1 MPDFAYVAVG
11 PDGQR
16 IEGTA
21 TASSEDALATMLRA
35 QDRFLV
41 QARPATSDII
51 DLSQIRVLERITRRD
66 VIFFTAQLSTIVSAG
81 VNLVDGLVDVER
93 QSSKFRLKRIVAGI
107 RRDVESGLPLSTAL
121 EHHPEA
127 FDELYV
133 NIVRAGEATGRVDR
147 ALDDL
152 VKQLEW
158 QDNLASRIREATTY
172 PLIIV
177 GLLSVLLTVLV
188 VFTIPQFAKVYRGIN
203 ANLQLPLPTRIV
215 QTVATAIGTNW
226 YVIVGA
232 LLVAYLW
239 YQYRMQTPEGA
250 IWISRATLRIPVV
263 GDAIRKI
270 AFSRFAHYFGTLHE
284 AGLEVVPTLALMERV
299 LGNAY
304 LSYRFR
310 FAVNRVL
317 AGESL
322 SAALAAVGEFPPVV
336 LQMLSLG
343 EKTGEV
349 ARSLEQVRV
358 YYDREVDTSVKRA
371 LTLFGPIALA
381 GLATI
386 FVLIAVAFYLPMFN
400 LARAMRPMG
409 TP

>member
-11 PDGQR
+11 PDGER

-21 TASSEDALATMLRA
+21 AASSEDALAKMLRS

-41 QARPATSDII
+41 EASPATSDVI

-66 VIFFTAQLSTIVSAG
+66 VIFFTTQLATIVSSG
-81 VNLVDGLVDVER
+81 VNIVDGLVDVEL
-93 QSSKFRLKRIVAGI
+93 QASKFLLKRITANVRKDI
-107 RRDVESGLPLSTAL
+107 ESGLSLSAAL
-121 EHHPEA
+121 ERQPQA

-133 NIVRAGEATGRVDR
+133 SIVRAGEATGRVDR

-158 QDNLASRIREATTY
+158 QDNLAARIREATTY

-177 GLLSVLLTVLV
+177 GLLCVLLTVLV
-188 VFTIPQFAKVYRGIN
+188 VFTIPQFANVYKQIN
-203 ANLQLPLPTRIV
+203 TKLELPLATRLV
-215 QTVATAIGTNW
+215 QTTAVAIASNW
-226 YVIVGA
+226 YVIVAA
-232 LLVAYLW
+232 LGVAYLW
-239 YQYRMQTPEGA
+239 YQSRVQTPEGA
-250 IWISRATLRIPVV
+250 IAVSRAILRIPVFGEAV
-263 GDAIRKI
+263 RKI

-299 LGNAY
+299 IGNPY

-317 AGESL
+317 AGDSL
-322 SAALAAVGEFPPVV
+322 SRALAAIGEFPPVV
-336 LQMLSLG
+336 IQMLSLG
-343 EKTGEV
+343 EKTGEM
-349 ARSLEQVRV
+349 AKSLEQVRL
-358 YYDREVDTSVKRA
+358 YYDREVDASVKRA
-371 LTLFGPIALA
+371 LTLFGPIALV
-381 GLATI
+381 GLASI

-400 LARAMRPMG
+400 LARAIRP
-409 TP
+409 

>member
-11 PDGQR
+11 PDGER

-21 TASSEDALATMLRA
+21 AASNEDALAKMLRA

-41 QARPATSDII
+41 QASLASSDTI

-66 VIFFTAQLSTIVSAG
+66 VIFFTTQLSTIVSAG
-81 VNLVDGLVDVER
+81 VNLVDGLVDVEL
-93 QSSKFRLKRIVAGI
+93 QASKVLLKRVIAAI
-107 RRDVESGLPLSTAL
+107 RRDIESGLPLSSAL
-121 EHHPEA
+121 ERHPEA

-152 VKQLEW
+152 VGQLEW
-158 QDNLASRIREATTY
+158 QDDLASRIREATTY

-177 GLLSVLLTVLV
+177 GLLCVLLTVLV
-188 VFTIPQFAKVYRGIN
+188 VFTIPQFTKVYQNIN
-203 ANLQLPLPTRIV
+203 TRLQLPLVTRIV
-215 QTVATAIGTNW
+215 QSVATAIGSNW
-226 YVIVGA
+226 YIILIVGA
-232 LLVAYLW
+232 VAYLW
-239 YQYRMQTPEGA
+239 YRYRLQTKEGS
-250 IWISRATLRIPVV
+250 IWMARMILRLPVI
-263 GDAIRKI
+263 GDTVRKI

-284 AGLEVVPTLALMERV
+284 AGLDVVPTLTLMERV

-304 LSYRFR
+304 LSYRFH

-322 SAALAAVGEFPPVV
+322 SRALASVGEFPPIVI
-336 LQMLSLG
+336 QMLSLG

-349 ARSLEQVRV
+349 SKSLEQVRK
-358 YYDREVDTSVKRA
+358 YYDREVDASVKRS
-371 LTLFGPIALA
+371 LTLFGPIALMA
-381 GLATI
+381 LASI
-386 FVLIAVAFYLPMFN
+386 FVLIAIAFYLPMFN
-400 LARAMRPMG
+400 LARAIRP
-409 TP
+409 

>member
-21 TASSEDALATMLRA
+21 TASSEDALAKMLRA

-41 QARPATSDII
+41 RARPANPDTI

-66 VIFFTAQLSTIVSAG
+66 VIFFTTQLSTIVSAG

-93 QSSKFRLKRIVAGI
+93 QASKLRLKRITANI

-121 EHHPEA
+121 EQHPEA

-188 VFTIPQFAKVYRGIN
+188 VFTIPQFTRVYQGIN
-203 ANLQLPLPTRIV
+203 ARLQLPLATRIV
-215 QTVATAIGTNW
+215 QTVATAIGSNW

-232 LLVAYLW
+232 FLVAYLW
-239 YQYRMQTPEGA
+239 YQYRIQTPEGA
-250 IWISRATLRIPVV
+250 IWISRAQLRIPVV

-336 LQMLSLG
+336 IQMLSLG

-349 ARSLEQVRV
+349 AKSLEQVRV

-381 GLATI
+381 GLAMI

-400 LARAMRPMG
+400 LARAMRPVG
-409 TP
+409 SP

>member
-11 PDGQR
+11 PDGER

-21 TASSEDALATMLRA
+21 AASNEDALAKMLRA

-41 QARPATSDII
+41 QASLASSDTI

-66 VIFFTAQLSTIVSAG
+66 VIFFTTQLSTIVSAG
-81 VNLVDGLVDVER
+81 VNLVDGLVDVEL
-93 QSSKFRLKRIVAGI
+93 QASKILLKRVIAAI
-107 RRDVESGLPLSTAL
+107 RRDIESGLPLSSAL
-121 EHHPEA
+121 ERHPEA

-152 VKQLEW
+152 VGQLEW
-158 QDNLASRIREATTY
+158 QDDLASRIREATTY

-177 GLLSVLLTVLV
+177 GLLCVLLTVLV
-188 VFTIPQFAKVYRGIN
+188 VFTIPQFTKVYQNIN
-203 ANLQLPLPTRIV
+203 TRLQLPLVTRIV
-215 QTVATAIGTNW
+215 QSVATAIGSNW
-226 YVIVGA
+226 YIILIVGA
-232 LLVAYLW
+232 VAYLW
-239 YQYRMQTPEGA
+239 YRYRLQTKEGS
-250 IWISRATLRIPVV
+250 IWMARMILRLPVI
-263 GDAIRKI
+263 GDTVRKI

-284 AGLEVVPTLALMERV
+284 AGLDVVPTLTLMERV

-304 LSYRFR
+304 LSYRFH

-322 SAALAAVGEFPPVV
+322 SRALASVGEFPPIVI
-336 LQMLSLG
+336 QMLSLG

-349 ARSLEQVRV
+349 SKSLEQVRK
-358 YYDREVDTSVKRA
+358 YYDREVDASVKRS
-371 LTLFGPIALA
+371 LTLFGPIALMA
-381 GLATI
+381 LASI
-386 FVLIAVAFYLPMFN
+386 FVLIAIAFYLPMFN
-400 LARAMRPMG
+400 LARAIRP
-409 TP
+409 

>member
-11 PDGQR
+11 PDGER

-21 TASSEDALATMLRA
+21 SASNEDALAKLLRS

-41 QARPATSDII
+41 EANPAKSDII
-51 DLSQIRVLERITRRD
+51 DLSQIRVLERLTRRD
-66 VIFFTAQLSTIVSAG
+66 VIFFTTQLSTIVSSG
-81 VNLVDGLVDVER
+81 VNIVDGLVDVEL
-93 QSSKFRLKRIVAGI
+93 QASKFLLKRITANVRKDI
-107 RRDVESGLPLSTAL
+107 ESGLSLSAAL
-121 EHHPEA
+121 ERQPQA

-133 NIVRAGEATGRVDR
+133 NIIRAGEATGRVDR

-158 QDNLASRIREATTY
+158 QDNLAARIREATTY

-188 VFTIPQFAKVYRGIN
+188 VFTIPQFAKVYSQIN
-203 ANLQLPLPTRIV
+203 SRLELPLATRLV
-215 QTVATAIGTNW
+215 QGVALGIGSNW
-226 YVIVGA
+226 YVIVA
-232 LLVAYLW
+232 AIAVAYLW
-239 YQYRMQTPEGA
+239 YQSRVQTPEGA
-250 IWISRATLRIPVV
+250 IWMARTVLRIPVF
-263 GDAIRKI
+263 GDAVRKI

-299 LGNAY
+299 IGNPY
-304 LSYRFR
+304 LSHRFK

-317 AGESL
+317 AGDSL
-322 SAALAAVGEFPPVV
+322 SRALASVGEFPPVV
-336 LQMLSLG
+336 IQMLSLG
-343 EKTGEV
+343 EKTGEM
-349 ARSLEQVRV
+349 AKSLEQVRT
-358 YYDREVDTSVKRA
+358 YYDREVDASVKRA
-371 LTLFGPIALA
+371 LTLFGPIALM

-400 LARAMRPMG
+400 LAKAIKP
-409 TP
+409 